1 MFVVGCSH
9 AFHYIVE
16 DGITYLC
23 LADEQLK
30 RRIPFAFLQDV
41 KERFKATYSSEQ
53 AHAAIAFAMNDD
65 FARVLQKQ
73 MQYYSEN
80 PDADSIGR
88 VRSQIDDIKETMVEN
103 IEKLLQRGE
112 KIDLLVDKTDR
123 MQQAAF
129 TFEKSATSLKDA
141 LWWKNVKMYFIIGL
155 IVSFVVFFIAATA
168 CGGLKF
174 KDC

>member
-1 MFVVGCSH
+1 
-9 AFHYIVE
+9 
-16 DGITYLC
+16 
-23 LADEQLK
+23 
-30 RRIPFAFLQDV
+30 
-41 KERFKATYSSEQ
+41 
-53 AHAAIAFAMNDD
+53 MNDD

-129 TFEKSATSLKDA
+129 TFEKSVSLSRFGK
-141 LWWKNVKMYFIIGL
+141 LFSN
-155 IVSFVVFFIAATA
+155 
-168 CGGLKF
+168 
-174 KDC
+174 